1 MAVAT
6 NPRVTRS
13 QRKVSGNL
21 QALQMRAT
29 QLLKLELDFIPN
41 PEFAGEERAENSV
54 VEALLEGARDASSVP
69 ADLPSHLRGMCEV
82 ALLTQPEEAALFRE
96 MNLSKYLANVLRATL
111 NPAAPDEAILDEAE
125 ALLNRAETMRDHI
138 VKANMRLVISIVKK
152 FVTPQHSFDDLLSN
166 GIFTLMQ
173 TVEKFDFDRGFRFS
187 TYAYRSISRNIYRTL
202 VNAQKEEAKF
212 TRDAD
217 DWAFEQPDDSS
228 STLTDA
234 VWSNLR
240 EQTAAFLKQLDKR
253 ERLIIR
259 SRYALGAHRK
269 VRTFQYIADK
279 LGISKERVRQLEQRA
294 VSKLQAMADDLD
306 TDSLFSAAMV

>member
-1 MAVAT
+1 MAAA
-6 NPRVTRS
+6 VTS
-13 QRKVSGNL
+13 RKTSAGKKRKQVDE
-21 QALQMRAT
+21 ALQRRAIS
-29 QLLKLELDFIPN
+29 LLKAEVDFIPN
-41 PEFAGEERAENSV
+41 PEFAGEDLGENAV
-54 VEALLEGARDASSVP
+54 VDELLASGRDTSSVP

-96 MNLSKYLANVLRATL
+96 MNLTKYLANSIRSTID
-111 NPAAPDEAILDEAE
+111 PECPDPEVVDQVH
-125 ALLNRAETMRDHI
+125 ALLQRSETIRDHI

-202 VNAQKEEAKF
+202 VNAQKEDAKF

-217 DWAFEQPDDSS
+217 DWAFEQPDDRSS
-228 STLTDA
+228 SLTDA

-240 EQTAAFLKQLDKR
+240 EQTATFLKNLDKR
-253 ERLIIR
+253 EQLIIR

-294 VSKLQAMADDLD
+294 VSKLQAMADELD
-306 TDSLFSAAMV
+306 TDSLFSAAML